1 MVVVEEHLTLL
12 GKITKEQLRFLP
24 NQSTVFTQDPSFP
37 PSPALASL
45 EHLPTLGSAT
55 RLL

>member
-37 PSPALASL
+37 PHPSSGLYG
-45 EHLPTLGSAT
+45 TSANT
-55 RLL
+55 GLSH

>member
-37 PSPALASL
+37 PPPALASMV
-45 EHLPTLGSAT
+45 HLPTLGSAT